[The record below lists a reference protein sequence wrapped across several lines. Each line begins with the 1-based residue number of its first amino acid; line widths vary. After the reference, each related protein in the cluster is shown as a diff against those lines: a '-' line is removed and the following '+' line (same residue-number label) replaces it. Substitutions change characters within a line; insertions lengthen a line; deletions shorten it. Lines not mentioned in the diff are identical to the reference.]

1 MLPYDKI
8 KDIFAAHNGMMRT
21 YELHSAHLFYKD
33 IQILIERGIIEKLR
47 YGYYQWVD
55 KDNPSEALTVT
66 RLFPDAIMCMD
77 TALFYYGYS
86 DKTPLTWHLA
96 VSKDSGKSRFNI
108 DYPFIKPYYVEPSI
122 LELGAVYREMDGNP
136 VRIYDKERT
145 ICDCLRYMG
154 KMDREIFNKA
164 IQSYIADNGK
174 CMPRLSEYAKKL
186 RAMQKAQMI
195 IGVWMQQGGSQL

>member
-1 MLPYDKI
+1 MLPYEKV
-8 KDIFAAHNGMMRT
+8 KDIFVAHNGLMRT
-21 YELHSAHLFYKD
+21 CELHNERLFYKD
-33 IQILIERGIIEKLR
+33 IQILLERGLIEKVR

-55 KDNPSEALTVT
+55 YDKSSEALTVT

-86 DKTPLTWHLA
+86 DRIPLVWHLA

-122 LELGAVYREMDGNP
+122 MELGAVEGKMDGNP
-136 VRIYDKERT
+136 VRIYDKERA

-154 KMDREIFNKA
+154 KMDKEIFNKA
-164 IQSYIADNGK
+164 IRSYIVDNGK
-174 CMPRLSEYAKKL
+174 CISRLSEYAKKL
-186 RAMQKAQMI
+186 RVIQKVKMI
-195 IGVWMQQGGSQL
+195 IGVWM

>member
-1 MLPYDKI
+1 MLPYDRI
-8 KDIFAAHNGMMRT
+8 KDIFAAHNGIMRT
-21 YELHSAHLFYKD
+21 SELHNEHLFYKD
-33 IQILIERGIIEKLR
+33 IQTLIDHGLIEKVR

-55 KDNPSEALTVT
+55 KDNPSEAVIVT

-86 DKTPLTWHLA
+86 DRAPLAWHLA

-108 DYPFIKPYYVEPSI
+108 GYPFIKPYYVEPSI
-122 LELGAVYREMDGNP
+122 LELGAVNGEMEGNP
-136 VRIYDKERT
+136 IRIYDKERT

-164 IQSYIADNGK
+164 MRSFIADNGK
-174 CMPRLSEYAKKL
+174 CTPRLSEYAKKL
-186 RAMQKAQMI
+186 RVMQKVKMI
-195 IGVWMQQGGSQL
+195 IGVWM